1 MKKYIIGLTM
11 MSALSMGLTSCS
23 DFLDEPIRGQQD
35 MSNYFTTEEECAK
48 QITGC
53 YNLLDCRGWWQIYKF
68 YNLCNITTDDCW
80 MGNTTQD
87 PGEYRV
93 ACMFTGNTLEL
104 GTACQNFW
112 QYRYK
117 GITQCN
123 IAIDKIQ
130 QIQFK
135 DEKYK
140 KRLIAEAKF
149 LRGFYYL
156 DLVKNFGGVPIML
169 SLKMPSEVQGVERAS
184 KEETYAQIE
193 QDLKEAIPD
202 LPTRAEQEASQI
214 GHATSGAAKG
224 FLAKA
229 YLYEGKY
236 EEAEKILQELCC
248 RGSYAGHTPEYKL
261 MDDFGKV
268 WNIDYNN
275 NEESLFEI
283 QTLDDTQY
291 DLGEHYS
298 VVVGSRDDSGWA
310 WGLPTSDLE
319 NAFKN
324 AGDNIRL
331 KYTILHDGQT
341 DVPGDPTW
349 NEDNPYVI
357 SASKHKSG
365 RCNMKLFIPVGK
377 RPSPYD
383 AVHNPLNIRLLRYA
397 EVLLMYAEVEN
408 QLGHDS
414 EAQWALNEVRGRV
427 HLSPITSTG
436 KDLRDAIRTERRLEL
451 ALEGTRLDDLRRWKM
466 DDGKTMMEHVFGPN
480 GTFVKYNMETSTD
493 PYETTNQLENSNEGI
508 NFQAPRDLLFAIPN
522 SEITMSNGSIKQNPG
537 YN

>member
-1 MKKYIIGLTM
+1 M
-11 MSALSMGLTSCS
+11 
-23 DFLDEPIRGQQD
+23 
-35 MSNYFTTEEECAK
+35 
-48 QITGC
+48 
-53 YNLLDCRGWWQIYKF
+53 
-68 YNLCNITTDDCW
+68 
-80 MGNTTQD
+80 
-87 PGEYRV
+87 
-93 ACMFTGNTLEL
+93 
-104 GTACQNFW
+104 
-112 QYRYK
+112 
-117 GITQCN
+117 
-123 IAIDKIQ
+123 
-130 QIQFK
+130 
-135 DEKYK
+135 
-140 KRLIAEAKF
+140 
-149 LRGFYYL
+149 
-156 DLVKNFGGVPIML
+156 
-169 SLKMPSEVQGVERAS
+169 
-184 KEETYAQIE
+184 
-193 QDLKEAIPD
+193 
-202 LPTRAEQEASQI
+202 
-214 GHATSGAAKG
+214 
-224 FLAKA
+224 
-229 YLYEGKY
+229 
-236 EEAEKILQELCC
+236 
-248 RGSYAGHTPEYKL
+248 
-261 MDDFGKV
+261 
-268 WNIDYNN
+268 
-275 NEESLFEI
+275 
-283 QTLDDTQY
+283 
-291 DLGEHYS
+291 
-298 VVVGSRDDSGWA
+298 VGSRDDSGWA

-383 AVHNPLNIRLLRYA
+383 AAHNPLNIRLLRYA

-414 EAQWALNEVRGRV
+414 EAQWALNEVRSRV